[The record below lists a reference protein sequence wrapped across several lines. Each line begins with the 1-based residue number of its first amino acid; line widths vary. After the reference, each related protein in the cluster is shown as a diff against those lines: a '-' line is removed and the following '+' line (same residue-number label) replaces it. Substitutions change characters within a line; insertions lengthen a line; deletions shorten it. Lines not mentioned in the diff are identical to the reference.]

1 MKFKMNL
8 LKSFRSSVT
17 NEIGQ
22 LSCAIDDMSAKH
34 KIVTVSRDDLNHE
47 IKERKLAEKALN
59 ESENKYRTL
68 FEQSAN
74 ANLIIEGD
82 KFVDCNKA
90 TLKMLG
96 YKNKKDLLETHPAE
110 LSPEIQPDGRN
121 SFEKQNEILSTV
133 FDQGSHRF
141 EWDHKRKNGEVF
153 PVEVLLT
160 AVPFGERKFIHCV
173 WRDITERKQAE
184 EILKKSEE
192 RYRIAFNQQFQLMAL
207 LSPEGHVLEIND
219 LPLKI
224 QGSNRKDIVGKPFWQ
239 CPAWKDLPEWQEII
253 KNRIKQVTSMKE
265 PLFVEDMFQT
275 ASGEIHYVDAV
286 YKTIRGSDD
295 SIDYILAQATD
306 ITERKEAEKA
316 ADAAHARINHILAS
330 SPAVLYSFD
339 ATGDND
345 PTFIS
350 ENVRELF
357 GYEPSE
363 YLEDRNFVSDR
374 IHPEDTSDLERGFS
388 RLLKEGHL
396 VNEYRFRRKDGS
408 YCWVGDELRVIYDEA
423 GEPVEIVGSWRDISA
438 HKQREEEL
446 SRYQEHLEDLVRERT
461 YALQEAKN
469 NAETADQAKR
479 DFLVNMSHEIRT
491 PMNAVTG
498 LSHLAMQTELT
509 EQQSDYLTKIN
520 SSALALLGIINDILD
535 FSKIEAGK
543 IELDSVAF
551 NLNEVLDRISTIVA
565 YNASE
570 KGLEFIFSQSE
581 NVPDSLIGDPLRLG
595 QILLNLVTNA
605 VKFTDKGDIIV
616 SIELIEQTTNRVML
630 KFSVQDTG
638 IGLSKKQAKKLFK
651 AFSQADTSTTRVYGG
666 TGLGLSISN
675 RLTELMG
682 GEIGVESE
690 LNKGSTFWFTA
701 DLGYETSA
709 KVKSKSLFVSDL
721 QGMRVL
727 IVDDNDS
734 SREILSKTLRDF
746 SLDVSTV
753 ASGEEALEIIAKVSG
768 SDGELYELILMD
780 WKMPGMDGI
789 EVSRLIKENKQLSHI
804 PTIIMVTAYGQL
816 EVKQQAEEI
825 GLEGFIVKP
834 VTPSAMLDVIMTAFG
849 QEQLPGHISQKKQA
863 RDTDAIEDIIG
874 AKVLLVEDNKINQQV
889 ERELLEGNGLDVMVA
904 SNGQAALV
912 AVKKVSFDIVFMDLE
927 MPIMD
932 GYQATCEIRK
942 DSKFNKLPI
951 IALTAHAMEE
961 FREKC
966 LQVGMNDHL
975 SKPVDPDDLFDML
988 VKWIVPKSRTT
999 TQRLI
1004 TQPSIKKDELP
1015 KDLPGINIESGLRKI
1030 GGSHILFKKLL
1041 KEFHQDYQDATNA
1054 LTTSLADNNRE
1065 TAQRLVHTLK
1075 GVAGSIGAD
1084 PLYKAASE
1092 LEAGLKN
1099 KRKKNFKK
1107 LIEAF
1112 DEALKLVI
1120 YSAGFLNEDIS
1131 TKRSDRDAE
1140 TKIMASVDRHKL
1152 ETLLLEL
1159 DGLLINGDPM
1169 ASEQLDRIKDIVKGT
1184 ELQLRIQCI
1193 VQQIDN
1199 YDFDEAHKTLA
1210 EIGRTLDLSMSHV

>member
-17 NEIGQ
+17 NHIGQ
-22 LSCAIDDMSAKH
+22 LSPAIEDMSAKH

-47 IKERKLAEKALN
+47 IKELKQVEEALN

-68 FEQSAN
+68 FEKSAD
-74 ANLIIEGD
+74 AILIIEGD
-82 KFVDCNKA
+82 KFVDCNQA
-90 TLKMLG
+90 TLKMFG
-96 YKNKKDLLETHPAE
+96 YKNKKDLLDTHPAE

-121 SFEKQNEILSTV
+121 SLEKANEILSTV
-133 FDQGSHRF
+133 YDHSSIRF

-160 AVPFGERKFIHCV
+160 PVPLGERKFIHCV
-173 WRDITERKQAE
+173 WRDITERKQ
-184 EILKKSEE
+184 
-192 RYRIAFNQQFQLMAL
+192 
-207 LSPEGHVLEIND
+207 
-219 LPLKI
+219 
-224 QGSNRKDIVGKPFWQ
+224 
-239 CPAWKDLPEWQEII
+239 
-253 KNRIKQVTSMKE
+253 
-265 PLFVEDMFQT
+265 
-275 ASGEIHYVDAV
+275 
-286 YKTIRGSDD
+286 
-295 SIDYILAQATD
+295 
-306 ITERKEAEKA
+306 
-316 ADAAHARINHILAS
+316 
-330 SPAVLYSFD
+330 
-339 ATGDND
+339 
-345 PTFIS
+345 
-350 ENVRELF
+350 
-357 GYEPSE
+357 
-363 YLEDRNFVSDR
+363 
-374 IHPEDTSDLERGFS
+374 
-388 RLLKEGHL
+388 
-396 VNEYRFRRKDGS
+396 
-408 YCWVGDELRVIYDEA
+408 
-423 GEPVEIVGSWRDISA
+423 
-438 HKQREEEL
+438 REEEL
-446 SRYQEHLEDLVRERT
+446 SQYQEHLEDLVKERT
-461 YALQEAKN
+461 YALERSEKRTNAILENLAEGVITIDESGVIKGFSTTASKIFGYAHEEVLGKNVSMIMPEPDTSQHDGFIERYVSTGETWIAGGEREVVGLRKDGSEFPIDLATAEVLIGSEHLFTGLVRDSSERKRVENALQEAKN
-469 NAETADQAKR
+469 NAETADQAKS
-479 DFLVNMSHEIRT
+479 DFLANMSHEIRT
-491 PMNAVTG
+491 PMNAVIG

-543 IELDSVAF
+543 MELDSVAF

-565 YNASE
+565 YKASE

-605 VKFTDKGDIIV
+605 LKFTDKGDIVV

-638 IGLSKKQAKKLFK
+638 IGLSNKQTKILFK

-701 DLGYETSA
+701 DLEYEASA
-709 KVKSKSLFVSDL
+709 KVKSKSQFVSDL

-746 SLDVSTV
+746 SLDVSAV
-753 ASGEEALEIIAKVSG
+753 SSGEEALEIIAKASG

-789 EVSRLIKENKQLSHI
+789 EVSRRIKENKQLSHI
-804 PTIIMVTAYGQL
+804 PTIIMVTACGQL

-825 GLEGFIVKP
+825 GLEGLLVKP

-849 QEQLPGHISQKKQA
+849 QEQLPGHISQKKQV
-863 RDTDAIEDIIG
+863 RNIDAIEDILG

-889 ERELLEGNGLDVMVA
+889 ERELLERNGFDVLVA

-988 VKWIVPKSRTT
+988 VKWVVPKSRTT
-999 TQRLI
+999 T
-1004 TQPSIKKDELP
+1004 
-1015 KDLPGINIESGLRKI
+1015 
-1030 GGSHILFKKLL
+1030 
-1041 KEFHQDYQDATNA
+1041 
-1054 LTTSLADNNRE
+1054 
-1065 TAQRLVHTLK
+1065 
-1075 GVAGSIGAD
+1075 
-1084 PLYKAASE
+1084 
-1092 LEAGLKN
+1092 
-1099 KRKKNFKK
+1099 
-1107 LIEAF
+1107 
-1112 DEALKLVI
+1112 
-1120 YSAGFLNEDIS
+1120 
-1131 TKRSDRDAE
+1131 
-1140 TKIMASVDRHKL
+1140 
-1152 ETLLLEL
+1152 
-1159 DGLLINGDPM
+1159 
-1169 ASEQLDRIKDIVKGT
+1169 
-1184 ELQLRIQCI
+1184 
-1193 VQQIDN
+1193 
-1199 YDFDEAHKTLA
+1199 
-1210 EIGRTLDLSMSHV
+1210 